1 MEDTN
6 KYLILT
12 ENDGRYKVSANTWQE
27 ALIKYY
33 KYCGTYGEVNV
44 EDFIKLIQTRN
55 SAESIKLIN
64 YLQQHDDDIECFF
77 RIGGEF
83 VSYNIVDLD
92 NKEDNTNATNK

>member
-12 ENDGRYKVSANTWQE
+12 ENDGRYRVSANTWQE

-33 KYCGTYGEVNV
+33 KYCGTYGEINV
-44 EDFIKLIQTRN
+44 EDFMKLIQTRN

-64 YLQQHDDDIECFF
+64 YLQQHDDIEYFI

-92 NKEDNTNATNK
+92 N